1 LGSECCVAAGD
12 SGCEAY
18 TAIAAQCVLC
28 QSAFPSVPA
37 LAPAMY
43 DLSWLNPTPHFSPI
57 ASMSGLSA
65 AGGN

>member
-43 DLSWLNPTPHFSPI
+43 DLSWLNPTLLAHSLDERLVR
-57 ASMSGLSA
+57 SWWKLT
-65 AGGN
+65 